1 MSGMAYE
8 FTTTRRVEFAETD
21 MAGIAHFANFNR
33 YMEETE
39 HEFFRSLGLSIMWK
53 TDDGAT
59 IGWPRVSASCSF
71 EAPAYFEDV
80 LEVRLTVERKGVKS
94 LTLGFEFRRGETRIA
109 RGQLKTVCCL
119 LRKGEPM
126 RSIEIPPFIS
136 EKIEQSPGGE
146 MTNDESRMTST
157 HTRH

>member
-1 MSGMAYE
+1 MACE
-8 FTTTRRVEFAETD
+8 FTTTRRIEFAETD

-39 HEFFRSLGLSIMWK
+39 HEFFRSLGLSIMWR

-80 LEVRLTVERKGVKS
+80 LQVRLTVERKGVKS

-126 RSIEIPPFIS
+126 RSIEIPAFIS
-136 EKIEQSPGGE
+136 DKIDQAPEE
-146 MTNDESRMTST
+146 E
-157 HTRH
+157 